1 MNVPIQLHS
10 TDPFAKYIRLSFF
23 AHLIFAALLIFRA
36 VLFPSEPILIQRAIR
51 VDMVGLPPK
60 SQTITSLPAPPQPA
74 PKAVEQPAEPKPA
87 EPAPAAKK
95 ALPVVKKLEPEKIDL
110 RKTKRAEDDAF
121 KRLAAFQKLA
131 EMSKARAKAEVKP
144 QPVRGDVLAAGSSI
158 TGLNKIDYDD
168 YLEKLDDKLKSNW
181 NLPSLLKN
189 RNYKASVV
197 VYVDSSGNILKKEVR
212 KSSGNAVF
220 DEKCLEAVDRS
231 APFDAPPL
239 KLRNILQVDGIEF
252 GFPE

>member
-1 MNVPIQLHS
+1 MTVPIQLHS

-60 SQTITSLPAPPQPA
+60 SQAITSLPAPPQPA
-74 PKAVEQPAEPKPA
+74 PKAVDKPAEPKPA
-87 EPAPAAKK
+87 PAPIAKK
-95 ALPVVKKLEPEKIDL
+95 ELPIVKKLEPEKIDL
-110 RKTKRAEDDAF
+110 RKTKRAEEDAF

-131 EMSKARAKAEVKP
+131 EMSKSRAKNEAKP

-189 RNYKASVV
+189 RNYKATVV
-197 VYVDSSGNILKKEVR
+197 VFVDSNGNILKKEVK
-212 KSSGNAVF
+212 KSSGNQVF